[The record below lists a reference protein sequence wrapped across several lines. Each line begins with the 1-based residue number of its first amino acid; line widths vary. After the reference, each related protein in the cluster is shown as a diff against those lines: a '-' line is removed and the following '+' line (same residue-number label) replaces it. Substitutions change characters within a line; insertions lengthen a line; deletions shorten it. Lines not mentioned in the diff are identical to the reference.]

1 MFMAFLFVF
10 ILAFIVSAVS
20 ARILQG
26 LAPRVGLMDIPGDR
40 HQHAKPTPLLGGVAV
55 FFGVLLALALTY
67 SHLLVGSLVPRH
79 WLFVL
84 AGALLLVVG
93 GILDDKYKL
102 KPGIQLVIPVLAA
115 ILVVMGGVNI
125 EKISNPFGGFIYLDH
140 WQIPLFKIGSFTR
153 HIVVWS
159 DLLVILWLV
168 GMMFTTKLL
177 DGLDGLV
184 SGVGVIASLIIFAFT
199 MSTRWYQPDIA
210 WAALVLAGACAGFLY
225 WNWYP
230 AKQFLGES
238 GALLIG
244 FLLGVLSIISGGKFA
259 VALLIMGIPILDVA
273 WTIVRRS
280 LNKQNPF
287 RSADRQHLHF
297 RLLDAGLSVRQAVS
311 VFYGFA
317 ALFGSLAL
325 FLQSKGKLLLL
336 VVALLVMA
344 ALLFGFAWVD
354 KRAKAR

>member
-1 MFMAFLFVF
+1 MSYFFVF
-10 ILAFIVSAVS
+10 LLAFIISAVS
-20 ARILQG
+20 ARVLQW
-26 LAPRVGLMDIPGDR
+26 LAPKVGLMDLPRDR
-40 HQHAKPTPLLGGVAV
+40 HQHDKPTPFLGGVAV
-55 FFGVLLALALTY
+55 FIAVVAVLSLTY
-67 SHLLVGSLVPRH
+67 KQLLVGNLAPKH

-84 AGALLLVVG
+84 AGATLLVIG
-93 GILDDKYKL
+93 GILDDKFKL
-102 KPGIQLVIPVLAA
+102 KPSLQLIFPLLACV
-115 ILVVMGGVNI
+115 LVVMGGVNI
-125 EKISNPFGGFIYLDH
+125 EKITNPFGGFIYLDQ
-140 WQIPLFKIGSFTR
+140 WQIPLFTLGAYTR
-153 HIVVWS
+153 HLVVWS
-159 DLLVILWLV
+159 DALVILWLF

-184 SGVGVIASLIIFAFT
+184 SGVGVIASIIIFIFT

-210 WAALVLAGACAGFLY
+210 WASLVLAGACAGFLY

-273 WTIVRRS
+273 WTIVRRT
-280 LNKQNPF
+280 LKKQNPF

-297 RLLDAGLSVRQAVS
+297 RLLDAGLSTRQAVT

-317 ALFGSLAL
+317 ALFGGLAI
-325 FLQSKGKLLLL
+325 FLQSKGKLMLLA
-336 VVALLVMA
+336 VALIIMVG
-344 ALLFGFAWVD
+344 LLAGFAWVD
-354 KRAKAR
+354 KRGKAR